1 MEKKT
6 FGQNRGIWCGKVV
19 EGPVFNHELR
29 DRETQELIEEYYVVQ
44 LEVEFENAKKTV
56 TDVSVLPVLITK
68 SKLDALGDVKEGD
81 LLFVRGEYRAYDR
94 RDEENNKKRT
104 ITTILS
110 KKVEKVTD
118 YTRTR
123 NKIEFHGILKSKIYK
138 VKFDENGVIEKDE
151 KGKPVPVLDEDGNKI
166 PAVRRNT
173 EGKTVND
180 FILQVPKQIFENEE
194 VKTIANDYIPMIAYG
209 SAAWQIAQEIDVNTK
224 VMARGYVR
232 RRAKNGF
239 EGEWVYEPVITRI
252 TPIKESEEGLEAQTE

>member
-29 DRETQELIEEYYVVQ
+29 DRESQELIEEYYVVQ

-56 TDVSVLPVLITK
+56 TDTSVLPVLITK
-68 SKLDALGDVKEGD
+68 TKLDSLGEVKEGD
-81 LLFVRGEYRAYDR
+81 LLFVKGEYRAYDH

-110 KKVEKVTD
+110 KKIEKVSD
-118 YTRTR
+118 FTRTR
-123 NKIEFHGILKSKIYK
+123 NKIEFHGVLKSKIYK
-138 VKFDENGVIEKDE
+138 VKFDENGVIVKDE
-151 KGKPVPVLDEDGNKI
+151 KNKPVPVVDENGNKI
-166 PAVRRNT
+166 PSVRRNT

-180 FILQVPKQIFENEE
+180 FILQVSKQIIDENDE
-194 VKTIANDYIPMIAYG
+194 VKTIYTDYIPMIAYG
-209 SAAWQIAQEIDVNTK
+209 SAAWQIAQEIDVDTK

-252 TPIKESEEGLEAQTE
+252 TPIKETEDVKEEE